1 MKKTSFSLNFLHL
14 LAGYIIFDNAGI
26 RPRRNPA
33 KFVYKRSFTAVT
45 RSGQRAVVIV
55 VANVA
60 TTVVDIATV
69 VVHVATRPRKY
80 TMRYIFYKERQVAL
94 IETISKLEYI
104 YFTEHFT
111 GREYY

>member
-1 MKKTSFSLNFLHL
+1 MKLKITPVPGHDVIGPSLFTL
-14 LAGYIIFDNAGI
+14 
-26 RPRRNPA
+26 RPFN
-33 KFVYKRSFTAVT
+33 AVT
-45 RSGQRAVVIV
+45 RSGHRAVVV
-55 VANVA
+55 DVANVA

-80 TMRYIFYKERQVAL
+80 TMRYIFYKEKQVAL

-111 GREYY
+111 GIKNATKM

>member
-1 MKKTSFSLNFLHL
+1 M
-14 LAGYIIFDNAGI
+14 
-26 RPRRNPA
+26 
-33 KFVYKRSFTAVT
+33 T

-80 TMRYIFYKERQVAL
+80 TMRYIFYKEKQVAL

-111 GREYY
+111 GIKNATKM